1 MANQRQ
7 IKRRI
12 STTDNIS
19 QITKAMEMVAASKM
33 RRAQE
38 QATKSR
44 AYTRAM
50 NQSLQKIAANTDASL
65 HPLLETNDYGD
76 DVLIVIGTDK
86 GLCGPLNTN
95 LFKAAERFRA
105 NHDSPKLIAVGKKV
119 VTYARRTGFDMVAQF
134 TDMPDHITTEDILP
148 ISEMVMDK
156 FLKEEFKSVTVLYTD
171 FINTLTQKVRI
182 SPLLPIAQDEYE
194 GEKDMI
200 TTETEKE
207 YVFEPSAA
215 VLLKEILPYYV
226 ENSVYQVFLES
237 KASEH
242 SARMVAMKNASEN
255 ADDLKDDL
263 ELEYNRSRQA
273 AITNEILDITT
284 AALSLDG

>member
-44 AYTRAM
+44 AYSRAM
-50 NQSLQKIAANTDASL
+50 QRSLQTIAANTEETL
-65 HPLLETNDYGD
+65 HPLLQTNDYGD
-76 DVLIVIGTDK
+76 DILLLIGTDK

-95 LFKAAERFRA
+95 LFKAAERFRETHA
-105 NHDSPKLIAVGKKV
+105 NPKLIAVGKKV
-119 VTYARRTGFDMVAQF
+119 VTYARRTGFPMHAQF
-134 TDMPDHITTEDILP
+134 TEMPDLVETEDILP
-148 ISEMVMDK
+148 LSEMIMQQYLD
-156 FLKEEFKSVTVLYTD
+156 ESFKSVTVLYTD
-171 FINTLTQKVRI
+171 FINTLKQTVRLT
-182 SPLLPIAQDEYE
+182 PLLPIEQDTYAGEAGMALQDEQ
-194 GEKDMI
+194 
-200 TTETEKE
+200 KE
-207 YVFEPSAA
+207 YTFEPSAA

-226 ENSVYQVFLES
+226 ENAVFQIFLES

-263 ELEYNRSRQA
+263 QLEFNRSRQA
-273 AITNEILDITT
+273 AITNELLDITT
-284 AALSLDG
+284 AAMSLDS